1 VSLDQMDSQDAP
13 ITLTLSLAELQ
24 FVSSLVRQ
32 HSAANYTLRGALI
45 SLETAQRCH
54 NVLEVI
60 DPLIKKAAAA
70 EALRR
75 LVNRQFCHSSE

>member
-1 VSLDQMDSQDAP
+1 MDSP
-13 ITLTLSLAELQ
+13 ISLTLSLAELQ
-24 FVSSLVRQ
+24 FVSSLVHQ

-60 DPLIKKAAAA
+60 DPLIKKATAA

-75 LVNRQFCHSSE
+75 LVRGQFCHSSV

>member
-1 VSLDQMDSQDAP
+1 MEAP

-24 FVSSLVRQ
+24 FLSSLVHQ
-32 HSAANYTLRGALI
+32 HSAAI

-75 LVNRQFCHSSE
+75 LVNGQFCHSSE